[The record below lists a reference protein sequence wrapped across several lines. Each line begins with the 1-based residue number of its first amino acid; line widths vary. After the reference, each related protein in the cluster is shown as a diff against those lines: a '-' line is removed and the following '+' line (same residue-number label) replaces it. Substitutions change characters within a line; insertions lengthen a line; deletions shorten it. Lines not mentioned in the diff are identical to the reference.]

1 MEFYLGVGHLV
12 LLRKSVLIPNGMEF
26 YQKLAKAQMREG
38 VVLIPNG
45 MEFYALRLFNFSLF
59 MLSFNSQRDGILLF
73 RGASTPL
80 LVSVL
85 IPNGIEFYGW
95 MMRYLQTT
103 NTVLIPNGMEFYQSP
118 WSPALMGVVSFN
130 SQRDGIL
137 RAWAICC

>member
-85 IPNGIEFYGW
+85 IPNG
-95 MMRYLQTT
+95 
-103 NTVLIPNGMEFYQSP
+103 MEFYQRP